1 MQPRTRSAPAITV
14 PGSCRNRRLHQG
26 TKSCLLY
33 ACASACL
40 RGRRSTMSI
49 SDVALIAGTVSTSI
63 FVASYLPM
71 LVKAARSR
79 DLSSYSVLNLVLANV
94 GNGVHSIYV
103 FSLPAGPLWALH
115 TFYLVSSGLMLW
127 WWVRFRRPQ
136 AAASDE
142 SADAVNVLGD
152 RRRRPPSGDEDHEGD
167 SHRRA
172 LGHSGGDLRRGR
184 TSRRAD
190 GTRVDR
196 IGYPVRLRRT
206 RTRTGANRDRPSP
219 SATGPVDPRR
229 PHTTRNVRGI
239 LVHPPDPYHPGQ
251 RRSRFGPGR
260 RTGPLL
266 HETTWTP
273 GLIEA
278 GTTIP

>member
-1 MQPRTRSAPAITV
+1 
-14 PGSCRNRRLHQG
+14 
-26 TKSCLLY
+26 
-33 ACASACL
+33 
-40 RGRRSTMSI
+40 MSMP
-49 SDVALIAGTVSTSI
+49 DVALIAGTVSTSI

-152 RRRRPPSGDEDHEGD
+152 RRRRPPSGDGDHEGD
-167 SHRRA
+167 SRRRTLGHPGGGPRRA
-172 LGHSGGDLRRGR
+172 RM
-184 TSRRAD
+184 SRRAD

-196 IGYPVRLRRT
+196 IGYPVRLRRPRT
-206 RTRTGANRDRPSP
+206 RTRANRDR
-219 SATGPVDPRR
+219 R
-229 PHTTRNVRGI
+229 HTTRNVRGTS
-239 LVHPPDPYHPGQ
+239 VRPPNPYHPGQ
-251 RRSRFGPGR
+251 RRSRFGPGTR
-260 RTGPLL
+260 AGHLL
-266 HETTWTP
+266 DDTTRTP
-273 GLIEA
+273 GPIE
-278 GTTIP
+278 GRTTIPE

>member
-1 MQPRTRSAPAITV
+1 
-14 PGSCRNRRLHQG
+14 
-26 TKSCLLY
+26 
-33 ACASACL
+33 
-40 RGRRSTMSI
+40 MSI

-136 AAASDE
+136 AAASNE

-152 RRRRPPSGDEDHEGD
+152 RRRRPPSGDGDQAGD
-167 SHRRA
+167 SHRRT
-172 LGHSGGDLRRGR
+172 LGHPRWRPAARTHEQACGR
-184 TSRRAD
+184 DAS
-190 GTRVDR
+190 
-196 IGYPVRLRRT
+196 
-206 RTRTGANRDRPSP
+206 
-219 SATGPVDPRR
+219 R
-229 PHTTRNVRGI
+229 PHRLPGSTS
-239 LVHPPDPYHPGQ
+239 PDPNPDRCQ
-251 RRSRFGPGR
+251 PRSTEE
-260 RTGPLL
+260 TGMAAHDSKRPRDIGASAQSVPPRSAKISIRPKKASWPP
-266 HETTWTP
+266 TS
-273 GLIEA
+273 
-278 GTTIP
+278 